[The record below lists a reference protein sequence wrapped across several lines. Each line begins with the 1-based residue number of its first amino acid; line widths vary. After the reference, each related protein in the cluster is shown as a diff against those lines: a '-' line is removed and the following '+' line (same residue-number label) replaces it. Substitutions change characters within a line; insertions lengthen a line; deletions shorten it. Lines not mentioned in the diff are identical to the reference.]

1 MQMLNLAAGP
11 RLGGIEKVVGA
22 AFPEAIA
29 TMMRRSYA
37 EVVERQQPLCWLV
50 SVPAFD
56 RSFLSCCRAL
66 FPFSTGGQMVNLIA
80 GLLMPVNQRLI

>member
-11 RLGGIEKVVGA
+11 RQGGTGKVVGA

-29 TMMRRSYA
+29 AMMRRSYA
-37 EVVERQQPLCWLV
+37 EVVERRQPLCWLV

-66 FPFSTGGQMVNLIA
+66 IPLSTGVQMVNLIV